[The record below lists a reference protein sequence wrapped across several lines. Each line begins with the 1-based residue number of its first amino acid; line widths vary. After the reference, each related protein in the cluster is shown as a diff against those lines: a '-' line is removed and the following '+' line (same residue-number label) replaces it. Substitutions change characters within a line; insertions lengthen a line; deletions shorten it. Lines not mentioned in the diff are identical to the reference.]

1 MDVRKKNAK
10 DLRKAWIQF
19 LKEQS
24 KKHGREKSVGS
35 VKGETEKVEQRP
47 AAYSV

>member
-19 LKEQS
+19 LKEQ
-24 KKHGREKSVGS
+24 KHGRDT
-35 VKGETEKVEQRP
+35 KGKRDSKAGTKKME
-47 AAYSV
+47 